1 MGRLGIAGDIAL
13 ILVAAFLGGVV
24 AQRLGLPL
32 ILGYVLAGVI
42 VGPNTGG
49 VTVGDAHAIELLAE
63 IGIALLLFAIGLHFP
78 LGELKPVRRI
88 ALIGTPIQM
97 LLTIAFGYGIGR
109 SLLGLDWNEA
119 VWLGALLSISST
131 AVVLKTLG
139 EGGVLGTLS
148 GRVTIGMLVAQDI
161 AVVPLLILLPE
172 LGNVGEGLERLGVAA
187 VEAGLFVAGMALFG
201 TRVFPWLMAR
211 VAGWNSRE
219 LFLIAVVA
227 VGLGV
232 GYGTYLFGL
241 SFAFGAFVA
250 GVVLSQSDYSHQALA
265 DIAPLRDV
273 FAMLFFVSVGML
285 LDPLF
290 LWQEA
295 PTVLAVV
302 LFVFVGKGVIFAGV
316 GRLFGYGN
324 IVPFV
329 LGLGL
334 FQVGEF
340 SFLLARVG
348 VDAGALSEAT
358 YSIAL
363 TVAVVTMAATPF
375 TVRAAPVLYDKW
387 RERYP
392 AAPKSTIELPERN
405 LKDHVVVVG
414 YGRVGGFVARMLRRL
429 DQRFVVIESDYAR
442 ADEARVAGVPIVYG
456 DATADA
462 VLEAAGVHEC
472 RLVVLTIPEAVDARL
487 TVVRLRALDPEVHVV
502 ARSTSAEQLKELS
515 RLGVYEAVQPELEA
529 GLELGR
535 QALIH
540 LGFGAGEVQR
550 YSDRVRGE
558 LYAPISGA
566 GGEGDLL
573 RRLRRA
579 SETIEADWV
588 TIPQG
593 GPLSNH
599 NIGDL
604 EVRSRTGASIVAVV
618 RGEEVFANPGPDFAL
633 APGDVVSVLGTPEQR
648 AAFLGL
654 SDGRTG

>member
-1 MGRLGIAGDIAL
+1 VGIAGDIAL

-32 ILGYVLAGVI
+32 ILGYVFAGVI

-109 SLLGLDWNEA
+109 TLLGLDWNEA

-187 VEAGLFVAGMALFG
+187 VEASLFVAGMALFG

-219 LFLIAVVA
+219 LFLISVVA

-285 LDPLF
+285 LDPIF

-302 LFVFVGKGVIFAGV
+302 LLVFVGKGVIFAGV

-375 TVRAAPVLYDKW
+375 TVRAAPVLYGRW

-392 AAPKSTIELPERN
+392 AEPKSTIELPERD

-442 ADEARVAGVPIVYG
+442 ADEARIAGVPIVYG

-462 VLEAAGVHEC
+462 VLEAAGVREC
-472 RLVVLTIPEAVDARL
+472 RLVVLTVPDAVSMRL
-487 TVVRLRALDPEVHVV
+487 AVVRLRALDPKVHIV

-558 LYAPISGA
+558 LYAPISGCC
-566 GGEGDLL
+566 G
-573 RRLRRA
+573 
-579 SETIEADWV
+579 V
-588 TIPQG
+588 
-593 GPLSNH
+593 
-599 NIGDL
+599 
-604 EVRSRTGASIVAVV
+604 
-618 RGEEVFANPGPDFAL
+618 
-633 APGDVVSVLGTPEQR
+633 
-648 AAFLGL
+648 
-654 SDGRTG
+654 